1 MCRFLTIFFFCRNPS
16 NTDLTRR
23 YSITFDM
30 YKSATQTLVE
40 DLNTDLNTAELSK
53 SEELNRVGIEGVT
66 LGDAV
71 YLEGCIEIADTR
83 KYFSMSFTFHL
94 FTTVYERRIVA
105 RDRLVYFSSFYY
117 CLRTPDS
124 STR

>member
-1 MCRFLTIFFFCRNPS
+1 
-16 NTDLTRR
+16 
-23 YSITFDM
+23 M
-30 YKSATQTLVE
+30 YKSATQTLIE

-105 RDRLVYFSSFYY
+105 RGRLVYFSSF
-117 CLRTPDS
+117 LLLFTNAE
-124 STR
+124 

>member
-1 MCRFLTIFFFCRNPS
+1 
-16 NTDLTRR
+16 
-23 YSITFDM
+23 M
-30 YKSATQTLVE
+30 YKSATQTLIE

-83 KYFSMSFTFHL
+83 KYFSMSFTFHR
-94 FTTVYERRIVA
+94 V
-105 RDRLVYFSSFYY
+105 YY